1 MPSNAGRAVV
11 LAVTLLVGAC
21 APPGTEDTA
30 VRLLDDPALPPPE
43 VSVSPPPPLRGE
55 PLWTAPFTSEP
66 KAAGSMFIGVAQGSA
81 GERLRFLAVDA
92 EGRTRWATE
101 RDPECTG
108 FAIAHDPRDG
118 SEPVVLLDKEK
129 DPEGGLLATR
139 TTASAFAPDDS
150 ERVWGPVDV
159 PGTLVGP
166 GLIFAAV
173 QGSVMSDRT
182 GPKVALDPAT
192 GAVIAAEERGET
204 PLHEYRGLVLT
215 RSADTLRAI
224 DSTGGTLWEHTD
236 LEVPALWEGPG
247 VRVGP
252 GPRPTDGTTAAV
264 SLEWTDETDRPLG
277 YSVHDLGTGD
287 LLLTLAASRSPVLL
301 DAGRGRTVVVASPV
315 DEPES
320 RYAFRLDDAREAPV
334 RLGRV
339 GDDERPRA
347 LVAST
352 LYLAGEGSHRA
363 LDVRT
368 GATGEEGWRDSGEPP
383 VAALEDG
390 PAIMGVETTDRTRV
404 FTALATD
411 RT

>member
-1 MPSNAGRAVV
+1 MPSNVGRSAA

-92 EGRTRWATE
+92 EGRARWATE

-118 SEPVVLLDKEK
+118 SEPVILLDKEK

-139 TTASAFAPDDS
+139 TTASAFAPDDG

-192 GAVIAAEERGET
+192 GTVIAAEERGET

-236 LEVPALWEGPG
+236 LEVHALWEGPG

-252 GPRPTDGTTAAV
+252 GPHPTGGTTAAV
-264 SLEWTDETDRPLG
+264 SLEWTSETDGILG

-287 LLLTLAASRSPVLL
+287 LLLTLAASHDPVLL

-315 DEPES
+315 DELES
-320 RYAFRLDDAREAPV
+320 RYAFRLDDTGEAPV

-339 GDDERPRA
+339 EDDERPRA

-352 LYLAGEGSHRA
+352 LYLAGEDSYRA

-368 GATGEEGWRDSGEPP
+368 GEAGERWRDAREPP